1 MVIDLEDVQ
10 NKIQTFYTAKAE
22 FIGFPVKVWISPKF
36 GFVGMCITGCLME
49 LWVTLFAGR
58 GKAAL

>member
-22 FIGFPVKVWISPKF
+22 FIGFPVKSLDF
-36 GFVGMCITGCLME
+36 S
-49 LWVTLFAGR
+49 
-58 GKAAL
+58 